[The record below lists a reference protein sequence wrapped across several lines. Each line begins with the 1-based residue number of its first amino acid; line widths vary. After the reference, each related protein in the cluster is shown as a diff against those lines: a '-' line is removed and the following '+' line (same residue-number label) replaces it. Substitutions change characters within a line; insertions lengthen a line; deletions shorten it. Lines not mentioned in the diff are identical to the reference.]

1 MNELD
6 DYLELLYEVS
16 GKTDRERE
24 EVLRKQEHGTAMILK
39 LCRDVMN
46 LEQLIQNST
55 VMGAITRVL
64 QEEFKKS
71 LELTY
76 NILRIFLAFSN
87 FTEMHS
93 LMANYK
99 IGVLTMK
106 AVDYEIKRME
116 LRETERQER
125 EYELQQE
132 LQRAKDDS
140 TSGTANLDQDD
151 ANGKSSNSS
160 KYAKVLEKQKK
171 QREKENVK
179 NKQFYHKQQKVF
191 FIAFYI
197 LINLAEDTIVERKM
211 MKKGLLQQ
219 LFAVLLSKNHD
230 TSAELMELILRFLK
244 KLSIYEENKDIM
256 KEMKI
261 IPLLMKFLTCNH
273 DTIIKITLRL
283 LFNLSFDKDCREQM
297 LKNGYIPKLS
307 QLLKIPKHRAKV
319 LKLLYHLSVD
329 DRCKSMITYT
339 DAMPL
344 LMGFVINIPEERLPG
359 ELAALMINLSYY
371 PKNCELMIQNRG
383 LNLLMDRFNDKRDPL
398 LMKIIRNISL
408 WSFNQQQVNEYAHST
423 FYFLSTL
430 LCHNSVDRIWN
441 PLK

>member
-1 MNELD
+1 MTIGTIKEEGMTVTDSSADHNYNNHANEREGSRRNGNNHNTQSDIDRLPPADMNELD

-87 FTEMHS
+87 FTEMH
-93 LMANYK
+93 LLVANYK
-99 IGVLTMK
+99 ISVLTMK

-151 ANGKSSNSS
+151 ANGKSSSNSS
-160 KYAKVLEKQKK
+160 KYAKLLEKQKK
-171 QREKENVK
+171 QREK
-179 NKQFYHKQQKVF
+179 
-191 FIAFYI
+191 
-197 LINLAEDTIVERKM
+197 KM
-211 MKKGLLQQ
+211 
-219 LFAVLLSKNHD
+219 
-230 TSAELMELILRFLK
+230 
-244 KLSIYEENKDIM
+244 
-256 KEMKI
+256 
-261 IPLLMKFLTCNH
+261 
-273 DTIIKITLRL
+273 
-283 LFNLSFDKDCREQM
+283 
-297 LKNGYIPKLS
+297 
-307 QLLKIPKHRAKV
+307 
-319 LKLLYHLSVD
+319 
-329 DRCKSMITYT
+329 
-339 DAMPL
+339 
-344 LMGFVINIPEERLPG
+344 
-359 ELAALMINLSYY
+359 
-371 PKNCELMIQNRG
+371 
-383 LNLLMDRFNDKRDPL
+383 
-398 LMKIIRNISL
+398 
-408 WSFNQQQVNEYAHST
+408 
-423 FYFLSTL
+423 
-430 LCHNSVDRIWN
+430 
-441 PLK
+441 